1 MYLARRLL
9 LAQARV
15 LQRESGSQ
23 LVPLL
28 EELLHQLVFAPQVQI
43 LELLACL
50 TGLQLE
56 LH

>member
-15 LQRESGSQ
+15 LQWESGSQ
-23 LVPLL
+23 LVLLL